1 MSAIWP
7 DEPRS
12 QEILTQVCMAL
23 ITQGGSY
30 DSYFHYNIGYIE
42 QSISIFSSFGNS
54 HLSLFVCKL
63 QYVPVYYFP

>member
-23 ITQGGSY
+23 IIQGGFY
-30 DSYFHYNIGYIE
+30 DSYFHYNMGCIE
-42 QSISIFSSFGNS
+42 QSISIFSSFGNN
-54 HLSLFVCKL
+54 HLFLFVN
-63 QYVPVYYFP
+63 YNNVPVYYFP

>member
-23 ITQGGSY
+23 IIQGGFY
-30 DSYFHYNIGYIE
+30 DSYFHYNMGCIE
-42 QSISIFSSFGNS
+42 
-54 HLSLFVCKL
+54 
-63 QYVPVYYFP
+63 